1 MAVRAGAWTALDGAV
16 MQSMQADLDATLTM
30 VSSALSPEMV
40 TFVRELSAAQ
50 VQVFPALLGIES
62 LAALAVA
69 WWLRSRLLGEGGQAL
84 GPLRDFRFNDHLV
97 WVLVVGLL
105 LLATP
110 SGAALAR
117 VGSNAVVFMGA
128 LYALRGA
135 AVFLF
140 VSGTVSAFGYVMLIG
155 LLVLVTP
162 VVLGTAAL
170 IGIGDTWLDL
180 RTRAA
185 QRAV

>member
-1 MAVRAGAWTALDGAV
+1 
-16 MQSMQADLDATLTM
+16 
-30 VSSALSPEMV
+30 
-40 TFVRELSAAQ
+40 
-50 VQVFPALLGIES
+50 
-62 LAALAVA
+62 
-69 WWLRSRLLGEGGQAL
+69 
-84 GPLRDFRFNDHLV
+84 
-97 WVLVVGLL
+97 
-105 LLATP
+105 
-110 SGAALAR
+110 
-117 VGSNAVVFMGA
+117 MGA

-140 VSGTVSAFGYVMLIG
+140 VSGGMSVFGYLMLAV

-162 VVLGTAAL
+162 VVLGMAAL